1 MEDDGLDN
9 KDELSVTVSINDAC
23 EDGEYPVTV
32 MFGTVPRTSSGGCNI
47 QRNVSGQVPLRPGQ
61 PSTTFSVETS
71 SITLGYDEVYC
82 YVVFLRGVAG
92 IYLNDL
98 HTKTCDNYNFFVSV
112 ITVRGGGSGFPVGA
126 IVGIGI
132 AGISVILVIL
142 ATIIVI
148 VVVIKKKKNAHGE
161 LLV

>member
-9 KDELSVTVSINDAC
+9 KDELLSVTVIVNGAC

-61 PSTTFSVETS
+61 PPTTFPVETS
-71 SITLGYDEVYC
+71 SITLGPDEEYC
-82 YVVFLRGVAG
+82 YIVFLRGVPG

-98 HTKTCDNYNFFVSV
+98 HTKTCDHYNFFVSV
-112 ITVRGGGSGFPVGA
+112 ITVRGGGSGLSVGA
-126 IVGIGI
+126 IVGIAVLGI
-132 AGISVILVIL
+132 FIVAIII
-142 ATIIVI
+142 IIVI
-148 VVVIKKKKNAHGE
+148 VVVFRKRNKARGE